1 MAEQSRID
9 RLKRLEDGRCPIHGI
24 GMVQVGQD
32 GALFRVECPRADC
45 NVQGTTHEPHGPVTL
60 NSIHLALIA

>member
-32 GALFRVECPRADC
+32 GALFRVECPRVATYRELPMSLM
-45 NVQGTTHEPHGPVTL
+45 GL
-60 NSIHLALIA
+60 